1 MDLLHRLLRVV
12 IGLAALVL
20 FCLPAL
26 AAFRWGWL
34 SLGPDTSMER
44 WTLFA
49 LLYLGWAVFVTVVVV
64 LGNERLG
71 IRWAIPERSARPGRR
86 ERRRMT
92 ARLRLLEGQNDA
104 RGGPARRRP
113 GRD

>member
-1 MDLLHRLLRVV
+1 MDLLHRLLRVAV
-12 IGLAALVL
+12 GLAALAL

-49 LLYLGWAVFVTVVVV
+49 LLYLSWAVFVTFAVVWC
-64 LGNERLG
+64 NERLG
-71 IRWAIPERSARPGRR
+71 IRWAVAERSARPVRR
-86 ERRRMT
+86 ERLRMT
-92 ARLRLLEGQNDA
+92 ARLRFLEGQNDA
-104 RGGPARRRP
+104 RGVPARRRR